1 MPVLIDT
8 DKIVTDAWH
17 RYDGSAEN
25 IPKDSPCL
33 LPVEE
38 WIEHPAI
45 WKDHASDLGVI
56 LTGPDEPERL
66 TGRLSELAL
75 VAFDF
80 TEDKRG
86 FRHAQEL
93 RTQLGFIGTIRAM
106 GPISAEEVP
115 LLASCGFDEFVL
127 TDEKQALAAL
137 RLLENTVE
145 T

>member
-1 MPVLIDT
+1 MTVLIDT
-8 DKIVTDAWH
+8 DQIKPDPWH
-17 RYDGSAEN
+17 HYDGSAEN
-25 IPKDSPCL
+25 IPKNSPCL
-33 LPVEE
+33 LPIEE

-45 WKDHASDLGVI
+45 WKDYASDLGVI

-66 TGRLSELAL
+66 TGRLNEIAL

-93 RTQLGFIGTIRAM
+93 RSQMGFTGTIRAV
-106 GPISAEEVP
+106 GPITAEEVP

-127 TDEKQALAAL
+127 TDEKQARAAL
-137 RLLENTVE
+137 RLLENKVE

>member
-8 DKIVTDAWH
+8 DKIISDPWH
-17 RYDGSAEN
+17 HYDGSAEN
-25 IPKDSPCL
+25 IPRNSPCL
-33 LPVEE
+33 LPIEE

-45 WKDHASDLGVI
+45 WNDYASDLGVI
-56 LTGPDEPERL
+56 LTGPDEPGRL

-93 RTQLGFIGTIRAM
+93 RVQMGFTGTIRAV
-106 GPISAEEVP
+106 GPILAEEVP
-115 LLASCGFDEFVL
+115 LLASCGFDQFVL
-127 TDEKQALAAL
+127 TDEKQAGAAL